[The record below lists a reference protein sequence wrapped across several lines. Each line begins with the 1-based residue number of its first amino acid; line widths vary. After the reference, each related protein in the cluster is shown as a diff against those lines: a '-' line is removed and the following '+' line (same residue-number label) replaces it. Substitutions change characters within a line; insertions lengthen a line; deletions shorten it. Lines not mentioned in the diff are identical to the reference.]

1 MSERA
6 ESLAERFETVN
17 GELIAAVEAASADE
31 WKRTC
36 QGEGWSVAVT
46 AHHIATSNNAV
57 AGFVQAIATGQEIPP
72 ITMEMIDQGNAQHA
86 VEYANC
92 TKEETLALLRDGG
105 AQTVKNLR
113 GLSDEQL
120 DRTAVLPAMNNAE
133 VSAQQF
139 AEMILI
145 GHSNEHLESIR
156 TAK

>member
-1 MSERA
+1 
-6 ESLAERFETVN
+6 LAERFEAVN
-17 GELIAAVEAASADE
+17 GELIAAVEAASEDD

-57 AGFVQAIATGQEIPP
+57 AGLVQAIASGQEVPP
-72 ITMEMIDQGNAQHA
+72 ITREMIDEGNAQHA
-86 VEYANC
+86 LEYADC
-92 TKEETLALLRDGG
+92 TREETLELLREGG
-105 AQTVKNLR
+105 AQTLRILR

-120 DRTAVLPAMNNAE
+120 DRTAVFQAMNGAE

-145 GHSNEHLESIR
+145 GHSNQHLQSIR
-156 TAK
+156 SAK